1 MPRSAALDA
10 FVAAVRARDEYY
22 GHASISPMWKADTS
36 RAYVRYKPSVQGV
49 PPRSSR

>member
-10 FVAAVRARDEYY
+10 FVAAVRARDERY
-22 GHASISPMWKADTS
+22 GLVSISPLWKADTS